1 MIVAFDANILVY
13 LFDENANAPTSKTT
27 GLPVERCRERVEY
40 LIATLQR
47 EKTKII
53 IPTPSLAESLVRA
66 HDGAPERLSIIK
78 RSKHFRISPFDERAA
93 VEYAA
98 MQVERRRNGT
108 KSEAPSKAKAKFD
121 DQIVAIAAIEGA
133 TVIYSDDGDIKKL
146 AGSKFEVLGIEDLLL
161 PPEDDQQSFVFERD
175 DEDGDIAD
183 HPNFGRF

>member
-1 MIVAFDANILVY
+1 LIVAFDANILVY
-13 LFDENANAPTSKTT
+13 LFDENANAPTSKAT

-53 IPTPSLAESLVRA
+53 IPTLSLAESLVRA
-66 HDGAPERLSIIK
+66 QDGAPERLSIIK

-98 MQVERRRNGT
+98 MQVERRRSGT
-108 KSEAPSKAKAKFD
+108 KSEAASKAKAKFD

-133 TVIYSDDGDIKKL
+133 TVIYSDDEHIKKL
-146 AGSKFEVLGIEDLLL
+146 AGSKFEVLGIEGLQL
-161 PPEDDQQSFVFERD
+161 PPEDDQTSFSFEAPTI
-175 DEDGDIAD
+175 DENGTEDSE
-183 HPNFGRF
+183 

>member
-13 LFDENANAPTSKTT
+13 LFDENANAPISKTT

-53 IPTPSLAESLVRA
+53 IPTPSLAESLVSA
-66 HDGAPERLSIIK
+66 QDGAPERLSIIK

-98 MQVERRRNGT
+98 VQAERRRNGT
-108 KSEAPSKAKAKFD
+108 KSEAPTRAKAKFD

-133 TVIYSDDGDIKKL
+133 TAIYSDDDHIKKL
-146 AGSKFEVLGIEDLLL
+146 AGTKFEVFGIEDLLL
-161 PPEDDQQSFVFERD
+161 PREDDQQSFVFETD
-175 DEDGDIAD
+175 DEDGSITD
-183 HPNFGRF
+183 HPNFGLF

>member
-13 LFDENANAPTSKTT
+13 LFDENANAPISKIT

-66 HDGAPERLSIIK
+66 QDGAPERLSIIK

-98 MQVERRRNGT
+98 MQVERRRSGT
-108 KSEAPSKAKAKFD
+108 KSEAASKAKAKFD

-146 AGSKFEVLGIEDLLL
+146 AGSKFEVLGIEDLQL
-161 PPEDDQQSFVFERD
+161 PPEDDQTSFSFEPPTI
-175 DEDGDIAD
+175 DENGTEDSG
-183 HPNFGRF
+183 

>member
-13 LFDENANAPTSKTT
+13 LFDENAGAPTSKTT
-27 GLPVERCRERVEY
+27 GAPVERCRERVEH

-66 HDGAPERLSIIK
+66 QDGAPERLSIIK
-78 RSKHFRISPFDERAA
+78 TSKHFRISPFDERAA

-98 MQVERRRNGT
+98 MQIERRRNGT

-133 TVIYSDDGDIKKL
+133 SIIYSDDDHIKKL
-146 AGSKFEVLGIEDLLL
+146 AGMKFEVLGIEDLQT
-161 PPEDDQQSFVFERD
+161 PPEDSQKTFNFDQPPTEKNGVE
-175 DEDGDIAD
+175 EYE
-183 HPNFGRF
+183 